1 MLLRYF
7 ITQIPNQAVCDVLP
21 HVGADVWLPVT
32 LASQHE
38 VQTVISTSKMK
49 RGCPSFI
56 VAYDSSVLMASI
68 P

>member
-1 MLLRYF
+1 MLLGYF
-7 ITQIPNQAVCDVLP
+7 VTQIPNRAVCDVLP
-21 HVGADVWLPVT
+21 HVGADVCLPVT
-32 LASQHE
+32 LASQYV

-49 RGCPSFI
+49 RGCPSFV